1 MQVPSCYK
9 LGCDNKL
16 KNQAI
21 LPTAD
26 LDNISSKLK
35 DKYIIGDQSDFSGSM

>member
-9 LGCDNKL
+9 LGCDYKS
-16 KNQAI
+16 KNQAN

-26 LDNISSKLK
+26 LDNIPSKLK
-35 DKYIIGDQSDFSGSM
+35 DKYITGDQSDFSGSM